1 MFLFQQA
8 FCHFSWLKGGVGENT
23 DGTPFPEK
31 RYTSPLVYR
40 KELTLRQK
48 RRLQSP
54 AG

>member
-31 RYTSPLVYR
+31 RYTSPLNKQINNDTTTYIS
-40 KELTLRQK
+40 L
-48 RRLQSP
+48 
-54 AG
+54 